1 MNERTAIIVGA
12 GIGGLA
18 AAVGLRAAGWD
29 VTVFEQAP
37 EIRATGAGISLWS
50 NGLRALDLLGAG
62 EPIRAHGAV
71 KGDGGIRTSAGHWL
85 SRSSGRRLQAENDL
99 SVLVLHRAEL
109 HECLLAAVSPDLVRT
124 GATVVDVAQGKS
136 SATVSYRTD
145 HENEGVLTA
154 ALVVGADGIRSRVR
168 GSALPEA
175 GAPRY
180 AGFTTWRGV
189 TDEPYPLDQQSESWG
204 RGAAFGLT
212 QLPDERVYWFATAN
226 APPGTHHTD
235 ERDEVLRRFGS
246 WHAPVGDVVRSTPSE
261 SVLKHDIYS
270 HPRPLSPF
278 AVGRVA
284 LLGDAAHA
292 VTPNLGQGACLAL
305 EDAVILAGELAKGEP
320 VERALA
326 GYDADR
332 RPRAEQVS
340 RLSERMSR
348 LAQVDNPAVAAMR
361 GVLIAMT
368 PSKVAA
374 ISLARTVAWPSE
386 SVKSA
391 GFGAGREGGTP

>member
-62 EPIRAHGAV
+62 ESIRAHGTV
-71 KGDGGIRTSAGHWL
+71 QGNGGIRTSAGHWL
-85 SRSSGRRLQAENDL
+85 SRSSGRRLRVENDL

-109 HECLLAAVSPDLVRT
+109 HECLLAAVRPDLVRT

-168 GSALPEA
+168 GSVLPEA

-180 AGFTTWRGV
+180 AGWTPTDGDDGLRIYRDADLFHGPLLQGLRGV
-189 TDEPYPLDQQSESWG
+189 VVREPARLVAQCRLTDTPLGGGGW
-204 RGAAFGLT
+204 AAGLHS
-212 QLPDERVYWFATAN
+212 P
-226 APPGTHHTD
+226 
-235 ERDEVLRRFGS
+235 VL
-246 WHAPVGDVVRSTPSE
+246 GDVVLQVASVLGVWHLGAGCLPLSVGSVELFAPIPDGSPFRVTAEDLRPTAGGVTVSATVTDPRGRVLQRWRDVGAVSTP
-261 SVLKHDIYS
+261 DM
-270 HPRPLSPF
+270 
-278 AVGRVA
+278 
-284 LLGDAAHA
+284 
-292 VTPNLGQGACLAL
+292 
-305 EDAVILAGELAKGEP
+305 
-320 VERALA
+320 
-326 GYDADR
+326 
-332 RPRAEQVS
+332 
-340 RLSERMSR
+340 SERF
-348 LAQVDNPAVAAMR
+348 AEAVR
-361 GVLIAMT
+361 
-368 PSKVAA
+368 
-374 ISLARTVAWPSE
+374 RWN
-386 SVKSA
+386 
-391 GFGAGREGGTP
+391 GATR